1 MGRGKKK
8 PNPEKQLIKILNSK
22 FTPGVSKV
30 NSSQENIRSFGTYKV
45 YLQQGK
51 RFINYCK
58 NEHKVHNLKNMKQ
71 YIPQYIMHM
80 RDVEWLSNRTIKTA
94 RAALCKIFDL
104 KCSELMKEIAKLY
117 FDGNERAAEERL
129 MFRRQDITR
138 SRGYWTPDRIDDS
151 VGITKEIKLFC
162 QSCGLRRQ
170 ELESIKKEHVKVSK
184 DGSVVLHLTG
194 NTKDATRENL
204 DRVKTKGGKSRDV
217 EFLLTEQSKEI
228 LKKWLNMND
237 KGEYLCPYTLS
248 SKLDIHAYR
257 SDYANALY
265 LKYAE
270 PIENINQK
278 ERIPSLRPYKKCSDG
293 RSRVARDGMVSR
305 IYRCGDE
312 LKGVCLDRV
321 AMRIVS
327 KNLGHNRESVFAMSY
342 FKVSCI
348 K

>member
-1 MGRGKKK
+1 M
-8 PNPEKQLIKILNSK
+8 
-22 FTPGVSKV
+22 
-30 NSSQENIRSFGTYKV
+30 
-45 YLQQGK
+45 
-51 RFINYCK
+51 
-58 NEHKVHNLKNMKQ
+58 
-71 YIPQYIMHM
+71 
-80 RDVEWLSNRTIKTA
+80 
-94 RAALCKIFDL
+94 
-104 KCSELMKEIAKLY
+104 
-117 FDGNERAAEERL
+117 
-129 MFRRQDITR
+129 
-138 SRGYWTPDRIDDS
+138 
-151 VGITKEIKLFC
+151 FC

-204 DRVKTKGGKSRDV
+204 SRVKTKGGKSRDV
-217 EFLLTEQSKEI
+217 EFLLTDQSKEI